1 MIGRKAARERSE
13 KPQKKSVLRTLQA
26 AQSSSIGKPYGVR
39 VLLRNSVV
47 CRKLE
52 TSGRSATMEFDIW
65 SVLLPG
71 SCLATRKGKGNSKA
85 EVDLFG
91 QFNRLPVTY
100 TK

>member
-13 KPQKKSVLRTLQA
+13 NPQKNCVLRTLQA

-52 TSGRSATMEFDIW
+52 TSGLSATMEFGIW
-65 SVLLPG
+65 SVLLPAL
-71 SCLATRKGKGNSKA
+71 CHATGEGKGKSKA
-85 EVDLFG
+85 EVDKFGRFNLF
-91 QFNRLPVTY
+91 LVMC